1 MAAAPVNAT
10 TGIGGTNYSAYSFP
24 GYDRSSF
31 HFCNGSNGAAGITN
45 FANVTDAQERTPVR
59 DRIRSYHNTLIDI
72 GVVGFRVDAAKH
84 IDATALGSTFQGLRN
99 SSQLL
104 ISQEV
109 SIGVT
114 EVDPYPISRP
124 AFEKNGL
131 VQEFRVKDYI
141 RQGFDTNNTLFSGHI
156 ADFFQNS
163 GFGEGWGFIKQSYA
177 NVFVSN
183 HDSERDATSLNYTY
197 GPRWKLGHVYLLS
210 WNYGVTTVLSS
221 YRVNKTATGL
231 PNTDQGA
238 PQSPAGLTYAVNC
251 TDDQN
256 LTFWR
261 NSGSNCL
268 RTLRFQPEAT
278 AIY

>member
-1 MAAAPVNAT
+1 MT
-10 TGIGGTNYSAYSFP
+10 SHS
-24 GYDRSSF
+24 
-31 HFCNGSNGAAGITN
+31 
-45 FANVTDAQERTPVR
+45 
-59 DRIRSYHNTLIDI
+59 
-72 GVVGFRVDAAKH
+72 
-84 IDATALGSTFQGLRN
+84 
-99 SSQLL
+99 
-104 ISQEV
+104 
-109 SIGVT
+109 
-114 EVDPYPISRP
+114 
-124 AFEKNGL
+124 L

-261 NSGSNCL
+261 CDHRETWMSGMAKFRRQTVGLPITNNVTGTLDQIGEPSHSY
-268 RTLRFQPEAT
+268 RTVASGDV
-278 AIY
+278 